1 MLKYLSAFLL
11 CLLLPSLSVT
21 ADQQAVYEQEITAA
35 REAAPLNIT
44 KEASYRVWE
53 NDRFVPKITGTNEF
67 VCLVLTD
74 EKGRYEPSCLNQAA
88 MRSVYP
94 VYEYQ
99 TRQLARGMSIQD
111 IYKNIKKMSVNQKLP
126 APDPGAL
133 VYMMSPSNTFY
144 DHFSQKLIDVK
155 PHVMLYLPQL
165 NASSLG
171 FSLDNHNKYGLPMF
185 YDEYPHLS
193 VIHISTDK

>member
-1 MLKYLSAFLL
+1 M
-11 CLLLPSLSVT
+11 T
-21 ADQQAVYEQEITAA
+21 ADEQVVYEQEITAA
-35 REAAPLNIT
+35 REAAPLNVT

-53 NDRFVPKITGTNEF
+53 NDRFVQKIKGTNEF

-88 MRSVYP
+88 MHSVYP

-99 TRQLARGMSIQD
+99 TRQLARGMSIQN
-111 IYKNIKKMSVNQKLP
+111 IYKNIKAMSVNQTLP

-133 VYMMSPSNTFY
+133 VYMMSSKNKFY
-144 DHFSQKLIDVK
+144 DHFSQKLIDVE
-155 PHVMLYLPQL
+155 PHVMLYLPKL

-171 FSLDNHNKYGLPMF
+171 LTLENYNQYGLPMF

-193 VIHISTDK
+193 VVHINTDK